1 MNDVN
6 LSIDGITKSY
16 GELTALHPLSVDIA
30 QGSYVVLLGP
40 SGSGKTTLLSIL
52 GGFVPP
58 TSGSLR
64 VAGQDITRMPPA
76 RRPTTTVFQDYAL
89 FPNMNVAANVRFG
102 LDARKV
108 AAAEAT
114 RRVDDVLRL
123 VGLQGYGERSIAALS
138 GGQRQRV
145 ALARALAVE
154 PEILLL
160 DEPLGA
166 LDLQLRRQMQD
177 ELKRIQVQSGRT
189 FIHVTHDQEEAL
201 ALADVVAVMNHGRM
215 EDLGPPERLY
225 SRPASRFCAT
235 FLGESNLLEGTVRKV
250 SVEHVQIETPF
261 GPLLATGQA
270 SEGSRM
276 TACIRPERLRL
287 AVPGATALQGLR
299 VIETVFQGTFVRVR
313 VVNDHGDQLLA
324 KLPPEQVP
332 VLQETVSLSYEP
344 AHASL
349 IPT

>member
-1 MNDVN
+1 MTNSS

-58 TSGSLR
+58 TSGSIR
-64 VAGQDITRMPPA
+64 VAGNDITQMPPA

-108 AAAEAT
+108 AATEAT
-114 RRVDDVLRL
+114 KRVDDVLRL

-177 ELKRIQVQSGRT
+177 ELKRIQTQSGRT

-215 EDLGPPERLY
+215 EDFGPPERLY

-235 FLGESNLLEGTVRKV
+235 FLGESNLVEGAVRKV
-250 SVEHVQIETPF
+250 TTDRVQIDTPF
-261 GPLLATGQA
+261 GPLLATGNG
-270 SEGSRM
+270 SEGAKII
-276 TACIRPERLRL
+276 ACIRPERLRI
-287 AVPGATALQGLR
+287 ATPGAEALKGLR
-299 VIETVFQGTFVRVR
+299 VVETVFQGTFVRVR
-313 VVNDHGDQLLA
+313 VANDRGDQLLA
-324 KLPPEQVP
+324 KLPPEHAP
-332 VLQETVSLSYEP
+332 ALQDVVSLSYDP
-344 AHASL
+344 LHASL
-349 IPT
+349 IPA